1 MTEFTHSVESIS
13 LADWLQLA
21 TFLFALALFALDVR
35 RRRIEDAK
43 SLRTQRI
50 EIYQRLEIESNSVF
64 KFEAENK
71 DVLPEFK
78 THLGPP
84 ASAFLKRADEDDDRL
99 VARKYYENCCNL
111 FEVAARLRAAEVI
124 DPPVF
129 GSWLAWYFDTLVEWG
144 FRALWADLRDNYTPD
159 LRAFFD
165 PFVERLVAS
174 WDIPHEKAAAAGD
187 TARDVPPAE
196 LDRVRAAF
204 YRHVG
209 DLLDCDIVRTWLET
223 VETGRPASVHPL
235 AYC

>member
-1 MTEFTHSVESIS
+1 MTEFTHSVESIG
-13 LADWLQLA
+13 LASWLQLL
-21 TFLFALALFALDVR
+21 TFMFALILFWVDVR

-43 SLRTQRI
+43 SLKTQRI

-84 ASAFLKRADEDDDRL
+84 ASAFLARADEDDDRL

-111 FEVAARLRAAEVI
+111 FEVAARLRAADVI

-129 GSWLAWYFDTLVEWG
+129 CSWLAWYFDTLTEWG

-165 PFVERLVAS
+165 PFVERLIAS
-174 WDIPHEKAAAAGD
+174 WDIPHEKAAAGD
-187 TARDVPPAE
+187 AARGVPPAE

-209 DLLDCDIVRTWLET
+209 DLLDCDIVRAWLET